1 MPLVTEK
8 LFSFLLLFFFITSPL
23 EDVFAFNQSHC
34 SCRSLPAIEAS
45 ASDEIIIPIYFFA
58 DEYGGILGISPVTDD
73 LFVWAYSYSSETS
86 ETIQALNYA
95 YDSVGNI
102 TKIEDYSSTTAK
114 IVNFGYDALY
124 RLSTASTTNASTSH
138 NYLQTWGYN
147 AIGNIST
154 TSAIGDYQY
163 DGHTGTNYAN
173 PHAATSIGS
182 MTLNYDRNGNL
193 GTTTQ
198 GTTQW
203 LYNWD
208 YKNQLTQAASGTAT
222 TTYGYDHNGSRVR
235 MAVNGLATTTYPT
248 KNYNVQGATTTKH
261 IYAGGELIAE
271 VIGNGNSTSTY
282 IVHTDHLGG
291 THVMTNA
298 SGTAVATYD
307 YYPYGDQRISSGS
320 VSEQRRFIGEQY
332 DSGLNLS
339 YLNARYY
346 TGTRGNFLSED
357 PTFLSLSA
365 KDTQLLSDPQQLNSY
380 SYGRDNPITQK
391 DPTGRALW
399 DLGLSVS
406 GGNYPVALNTG
417 FLIEPGVGY
426 RPYFYFSA
434 GYSYGASAKYDSDGS
449 LNQSQPTGE
458 YKVQRQYA
466 FVPGIGR
473 YGSTQADQNISDPFD
488 LSKNREESGG
498 WAFGLEL
505 GASYGV
511 GKEGEIR
518 YSEKYKNAQPQSSG
532 AQPNLYNSANASGQT
547 SSRGGVVGQ
556 TPGYGFGPTTQSRLQ
571 TTLQSLGSTLTQ
583 LQAALLTYAYS
594 LAPTSKK

>member
-1 MPLVTEK
+1 MVTEK

-124 RLSTASTTNASTSH
+124 RLSTASTTNASTSP

-222 TTYGYDHNGSRVR
+222 TTYGYDHNGRRVT
-235 MAVNGLATTTYPT
+235 MAVNGLSTTTYPT

-282 IVHTDHLGG
+282 IIHTDHLGG
-291 THVMTNA
+291 VHVVTNA
-298 SGTAVATYD
+298 SGTAVSTSD
-307 YYPYGDQRISSGS
+307 YYPYGDLRVNVGS
-320 VSEQRRFIGEQY
+320 LNEQRRFTGHEY
-332 DSGLNLS
+332 DSGPNLS
-339 YLNARYY
+339 YMNARYY
-346 TGTRGNFLSED
+346 TGTRGQFLSQD
-357 PTFLSLSA
+357 PTFWDGVESHLDDPQQMNSYSYA
-365 KDTQLLSDPQQLNSY
+365 RNNPINVKDPNGRQAVVSDPQQFIQLVKETIVLLQAVIAVLASSY
-380 SYGRDNPITQK
+380 VIENASQIAGTVGRLAQDVTNFVSSAFSGGQRRPANATILGGSQTRGSTPITTI
-391 DPTGRALW
+391 P
-399 DLGLSVS
+399 GLSI
-406 GGNYPVALNTG
+406 P
-417 FLIEPGVGY
+417 
-426 RPYFYFSA
+426 
-434 GYSYGASAKYDSDGS
+434 GYSGRTSPYDLAENKSDSVKKPTSA
-449 LNQSQPTGE
+449 NQLDK
-458 YKVQRQYA
+458 KVQRGQA
-466 FVPGIGR
+466 PNSVDRVDPARNFGDKPHIEFKDGNALNNDGTWRHGGR
-473 YGSTQADQNISDPFD
+473 PLTNAEQKFIKDNSWSLP
-488 LSKNREESGG
+488 KN
-498 WAFGLEL
+498 
-505 GASYGV
+505 
-511 GKEGEIR
+511 
-518 YSEKYKNAQPQSSG
+518 
-532 AQPNLYNSANASGQT
+532 
-547 SSRGGVVGQ
+547 
-556 TPGYGFGPTTQSRLQ
+556 
-571 TTLQSLGSTLTQ
+571 
-583 LQAALLTYAYS
+583 
-594 LAPTSKK
+594 